1 MAQNQTRGT
10 IVKPEH
16 MQTMLNEV
24 VDMLPKKFSAADLS
38 ILIPHIVLSYGME
51 ESWPQIIMYST
62 KTLGENLCEELSGKS
77 GQCKKLLTGMWP
89 EFIKTSPPLKRPN

>member
-62 KTLGENLCEELSGKS
+62 KTLGENLCEDAVQDANNFLERVVNAKN
-77 GQCKKLLTGMWP
+77 
-89 EFIKTSPPLKRPN
+89 F

>member
-24 VDMLPKKFSAADLS
+24 VDMLPKQFSAADLS

-51 ESWPQIIMYST
+51 ESWPQIILYST
-62 KTLGENLCEELSGKS
+62 KTLGENLCEDAVTDANNFLERVVNAKN
-77 GQCKKLLTGMWP
+77 
-89 EFIKTSPPLKRPN
+89 F